1 MVSIFRWQQLQFD
14 QCGIALALC
23 WQVSSLKQGNHQLLL
38 FLLILHS
45 KTQAYSGATGLC
57 PLTWLFRKL
66 VQIWPQAAQWEPASS
81 NRKSER
87 ECKWSR
93 ETKIKKKK
101 WEWRKS
107 NNIAINMVL
116 TLFLKVLK
124 YDLLPIVREPRWV
137 CKCGCCS
144 QCSTSSLSSGTAEL
158 DELLKLG
165 GRKKGTSAKLLYD
178 AWEQS

>member
-1 MVSIFRWQQLQFD
+1 MHWIINKNLLKTQDTNLVYLKHKGVIELWVAALAPGLGLTMVSIFRWQQLQFD

-93 ETKIKKKK
+93 ETKIKKKN
-101 WEWRKS
+101 E
-107 NNIAINMVL
+107 NGEN
-116 TLFLKVLK
+116 
-124 YDLLPIVREPRWV
+124 PII
-137 CKCGCCS
+137 
-144 QCSTSSLSSGTAEL
+144 
-158 DELLKLG
+158 
-165 GRKKGTSAKLLYD
+165 
-178 AWEQS
+178 